1 LPYPGDV
8 GGDKVDAGAGVN
20 CFQQFTLTPMAY
32 KLFIPGPIAV
42 SEKTLAAMAQPMIG
56 HRSTDFVAL
65 YQGMQPALQEL
76 FGTQDPVYIST
87 SSAWGVMEGSIRN
100 VVKAKV
106 LNCMNGAF
114 SDKWNDVAL
123 RCGKQATALKFEWG
137 QPVDPEAVRAELAK
151 GGYDA
156 LTLIHNETSAGCMS
170 DLPALMQVIREFPEV
185 ISIVDVVS
193 SFSAM
198 PIPKDELGIDI
209 MVTGS
214 QKALAL
220 PPGLSLL
227 SASKRALERAT
238 GAKERGYYFDLVEF
252 QKNHENGMTPSTPV
266 IPLIYALRSK
276 LDDIKAEG
284 LPTRYARHTRLNQL
298 VRAWGF
304 GHGFELF
311 PQEGHGSVTLNC
323 FANNLGYDL
332 GALNKTLKAKHHL
345 VIDGGYGKLKGK
357 TFRISNMG
365 DETDATIQALIK
377 SLDSALAETPKVA
390 A

>member
-1 LPYPGDV
+1 
-8 GGDKVDAGAGVN
+8 
-20 CFQQFTLTPMAY
+20 MAY

-65 YQGMQPALQEL
+65 YKSIQPQLQAL
-76 FGTQDPVYIST
+76 FGTKDAVYIST

-137 QPVDPEAVRAELAK
+137 QPVDPVAVRAELAK

-156 LTLIHNETSAGCMS
+156 ITIIHNETSCGCMS
-170 DLPALMQVIREFPEV
+170 DLAAIMAVVRQFPEV
-185 ISIVDVVS
+185 ISIIDVVS

-198 PIPKDELGIDI
+198 EIPKDALGIDI
-209 MVTGS
+209 MITGS

-220 PPGLSLL
+220 PPGLSLV
-227 SASKRALERAT
+227 SVSKRALERASDVP
-238 GAKERGYYFDLVEF
+238 ERGYYFDLIEF
-252 QKNHENGMTPSTPV
+252 QKNHENGMTPSTPI
-266 IPLIYALRSK
+266 IPIIYALKSK
-276 LDDIKAEG
+276 LEDIRAEG
-284 LPTRYARHTRLNQL
+284 VEARYARHARLNAT
-298 VRAWGF
+298 VREWGLKQ
-304 GHGFELF
+304 GFKLF
-311 PQEGHGSVTLNC
+311 PREGYGSVTLNC

-332 GALNKTLKAKHHL
+332 AALNKTLKSKHQL

-365 DETDATIQALIK
+365 DETDATISVLVKA
-377 SLDSALAETPKVA
+377 LDSALAETPKA
-390 A
+390 EA